1 MQEPIAGRE
10 LSVGQLEI
18 ISAHHGF
25 ILEIVNHKPLEST
38 TVFSVPTPGFSG
50 PYIYIAFPH

>member
-18 ISAHHGF
+18 ISARHGF
-25 ILEIVNHKPLEST
+25 ILEIVNHKPLKSA
-38 TVFSVPTPGFSG
+38 TVFWVRTPGFSG
-50 PYIYIAFPH
+50 P